1 MWVELFTT
9 SELQLIVADL
19 NLHIKAAD
27 GLFSNLDSDT
37 WIKPQTPQKNTN
49 LYGSMSVLQHDVT
62 LTLDQASKFPRTAG
76 LDGSAVILF
85 TLTTGQDGTSMNCKF
100 VGNLCRS
107 CQIKCH

>member
-27 GLFSNLDSDT
+27 GLFSNLDSDS
-37 WIKPQTPQKNTN
+37 WINPQTPQKNTN

-62 LTLDQASKFPRTAG
+62 LTLDQASKFPRIPQNCRTRWICRYP
-76 LDGSAVILF
+76 LYTYQGSRWDLHE
-85 TLTTGQDGTSMNCKF
+85 L
-100 VGNLCRS
+100 
-107 CQIKCH
+107 